1 MSFSNDYYG
10 VWNALPSLA
19 LGNSHGAGYGDVYS
33 YGYGNGNGNGDGGWN
48 FAGNPGLDDHFNWDD
63 WVTGNLRGYNSILDD
78 SVIDTSVVDNST
90 PIPSNSL
97 NSAIDTSVIGER
109 ASLIDIFT
117 DPVIGNMIPE
127 FLLDPAIGTSATGNW
142 IPGNS
147 VTNVSARVI
156 WTSGN
161 SATGKAITGNSVTN
175 HWVIDNSATSNSAR
189 GNRIV
194 RNPVGASPIV
204 GTPVAGNSITGNWA
218 FGNPVNGNQATAN
231 QSHVVANPVVGPSVT
246 GRNPPTA
253 NAQHAPLVAAG
264 KQAYVQGQS
273 AIVAADVQA
282 FAHIQAQAA
291 AQAQG
296 QATARQQTPSALM
309 AAQRKRSATAQS
321 QGMNGRLRQRAIA
334 AAQAQA
340 AARRAAGLVPAATT
354 APIPSPPFQPQ
365 GIFPFMKLPEE
376 LKLIIYRFV
385 WNTTPDTSPS
395 DQACYQHRLEFY
407 SNPRHLRAQ
416 LRGLFKLGAISSD
429 IRNVAYAEYFR
440 CTQLYLRYDSHFR
453 WNYSDSWHGSDKL
466 TESMSL
472 LWQDATLSPLLTEY
486 VEHVAWHVG
495 PVYRREQCDIQRAAL
510 DWLKNC
516 KNVKTLEIVVAMR
529 SAHVRPKDVKSLI
542 QRKGRF
548 ASGKMPY
555 STFKYFRFFSWS
567 INRLDVLRKKGSLEK
582 VVISVEP
589 FVNESTRV
597 ADRGTVD
604 LEALLERSDWFQK
617 FKRDTVKSLLA
628 PTKKQ
633 KIDAKSGVSSL
644 LFPFLR
650 EIVDNLK
657 VGLFIY

>member
-10 VWNALPSLA
+10 EWNALPSLA
-19 LGNSHGAGYGDVYS
+19 LGNGYGGGYGDGYG
-33 YGYGNGNGNGDGGWN
+33 YGYGNGDGDGGWN
-48 FAGNPGLDDHFNWDD
+48 FAGNPGLDDHFKWDD
-63 WVTGNLRGYNSILDD
+63 WVTGNLSGYNSILDD
-78 SVIDTSVVDNST
+78 SVIDN
-90 PIPSNSL
+90 PIPSNGL
-97 NSAIDTSVIGER
+97 NTAIDTSVTGER
-109 ASLIDIFT
+109 ESLIDIFT
-117 DPVIGNMIPE
+117 DPVIGNLIPE

-142 IPGNS
+142 IPANS
-147 VTNVSARVI
+147 VTNNSARVI
-156 WTSGN
+156 WTS
-161 SATGKAITGNSVTN
+161 
-175 HWVIDNSATSNSAR
+175 DNLATSNSAR
-189 GNRIV
+189 GSQIV

-246 GRNPPTA
+246 GRNPATA
-253 NAQHAPLVAAG
+253 NAQQVPLMAAG
-264 KQAYVQGQS
+264 KQAIVQGQS
-273 AIVAADVQA
+273 AIVAADAQA
-282 FAHIQAQAA
+282 FAQIQPQAA

-309 AAQRKRSATAQS
+309 AAQRKRNATAHS
-321 QGMNGRLRQRAIA
+321 QAMTARLTQMAIA
-334 AAQAQA
+334 AARARGAAQLA
-340 AARRAAGLVPAATT
+340 SGPVPAAPTT
-354 APIPSPPFQPQ
+354 VPIPSPPFQPQ

-385 WNTTPDTSPS
+385 WHATPDTSPS
-395 DQACYQHRLEFY
+395 DQASYQHRLEFY

-416 LRGLFKLGAISSD
+416 LRGLFKLGAISSA

-440 CTQLYLRYDSHFR
+440 RTQLYLRYDSQFR

-466 TESMSL
+466 TETMSL

-486 VEHVAWHVG
+486 VEHVAWHLG
-495 PVYRREQCDIQRAAL
+495 PVYHRENCDMQRDAL
-510 DWLKNC
+510 DWLKKC

-529 SAHVRPKDVKSLI
+529 SAHVRPKDVKILI

-548 ASGKMPY
+548 ASGKLPY

-597 ADRGTVD
+597 AGTID

-617 FKRDTVKSLLA
+617 FKRDTVKCLLA
-628 PTKKQ
+628 PKKQ
-633 KIDAKSGVSSL
+633 KIGAKSEKKTEERSFYKIEQHLGHLNPCWHRSD
-644 LFPFLR
+644 R
-650 EIVDNLK
+650 I
-657 VGLFIY
+657 

>member
-10 VWNALPSLA
+10 EWNALPSLA
-19 LGNSHGAGYGDVYS
+19 LGNGYGAGYGDVYG
-33 YGYGNGNGNGDGGWN
+33 YGYCNGNGDGGWN

-78 SVIDTSVVDNST
+78 SVIDTSVVDNSIIDN

-97 NSAIDTSVIGER
+97 NTAIDTSVIGER

-127 FLLDPAIGTSATGNW
+127 FLLDPAIGTSAIGNW

-147 VTNVSARVI
+147 VTNNSARVI
-156 WTSGN
+156 WTS
-161 SATGKAITGNSVTN
+161 
-175 HWVIDNSATSNSAR
+175 DNSATSNSAR
-189 GNRIV
+189 GSQIV

-253 NAQHAPLVAAG
+253 NAQYAPLMAAG

-282 FAHIQAQAA
+282 FAQIQAQAA

-340 AARRAAGLVPAATT
+340 AARRAAGLVPAAPTT

-385 WNTTPDTSPS
+385 WHTTPDTSPS
-395 DQACYQHRLEFY
+395 DQASYQHRLEFY

-416 LRGLFKLGAISSD
+416 LRGLFKLGAISSA
-429 IRNVAYAEYFR
+429 IRYVAYAEYFR
-440 CTQLYLRYDSHFR
+440 STQLYLRYDSHFR

-495 PVYRREQCDIQRAAL
+495 PVYRREQCDMQRAAL

-567 INRLDVLRKKGSLEK
+567 INRLDVLRKKGRLEK

-589 FVNESTRV
+589 FVNESTKV
-597 ADRGTVD
+597 ADRGTID
-604 LEALLERSDWFQK
+604 LKALLERSDWFQK

-628 PTKKQ
+628 PKKQ
-633 KIDAKSGVSSL
+633 KIDTKSEKTQERSFYKIEQHLGHLNPCWHRSY
-644 LFPFLR
+644 R
-650 EIVDNLK
+650 I
-657 VGLFIY
+657 

>member
-10 VWNALPSLA
+10 EWNALPSLA
-19 LGNSHGAGYGDVYS
+19 LGN
-33 YGYGNGNGNGDGGWN
+33 GYGNGYGDGGWN

-78 SVIDTSVVDNST
+78 SVIDTPVVDNPVIDN

-97 NSAIDTSVIGER
+97 NPAIDTSVTGER
-109 ASLIDIFT
+109 DSGIDYDIFT
-117 DPVIGNMIPE
+117 DPVIGNLIPE
-127 FLLDPAIGTSATGNW
+127 WLLDPAIGTSATDNW
-142 IPGNS
+142 NSGNS
-147 VTNVSARVI
+147 VTNNSARVI
-156 WTSGN
+156 WSSGS
-161 SATGKAITGNSVTN
+161 SATCKVITGNSVTN
-175 HWVIDNSATSNSAR
+175 HWVTDNSATSNSAR
-189 GNRIV
+189 GNQIS
-194 RNPVGASPIV
+194 RNPAVASPIL

-231 QSHVVANPVVGPSVT
+231 QPHVVANPAVGPSIT
-246 GRNPPTA
+246 GRNPATA
-253 NAQHAPLVAAG
+253 NAQHVPLMAAG
-264 KQAYVQGQS
+264 KQAYFQGQS
-273 AIVAADVQA
+273 AIFAADAQA
-282 FAHIQAQAA
+282 LAQIQAQAA

-321 QGMNGRLRQRAIA
+321 GAMTAQLRQRAIA
-334 AAQAQA
+334 TAQARG
-340 AARRAAGLVPAATT
+340 AARCAADLVPAAPTT
-354 APIPSPPFQPQ
+354 APIRSPPFQPQ

-385 WNTTPDTSPS
+385 WHTTPDTSPS
-395 DQACYQHRLEFY
+395 DQASYQHRLEFY

-416 LRGLFKLGAISSD
+416 LRGLFKLGAISSA
-429 IRNVAYAEYFR
+429 IRNVAYTEYFR
-440 CTQLYLRYDSHFR
+440 CTQLYLRYDSQFR

-466 TESMSL
+466 TESMNL

-486 VEHVAWHVG
+486 VEHVAWHLG
-495 PVYRREQCDIQRAAL
+495 PVYHRDQCDMQRDAL
-510 DWLKNC
+510 DWLKKC

-555 STFKYFRFFSWS
+555 SIFKFFRFFSWS
-567 INRLDVLRKKGSLEK
+567 INRLDVLRKKGSLQK

-589 FVNESTRV
+589 FVNESTRI
-597 ADRGTVD
+597 AGTID

-617 FKRDTVKSLLA
+617 FKRDTVKCLLA
-628 PTKKQ
+628 PKKQ
-633 KIDAKSGVSSL
+633 KIDAKSEVGSL
-644 LFPFLR
+644 LFPFLE
-650 EIVDNLK
+650 EIVVVK
-657 VGLFIY
+657 WGPVR